1 MQRLWLTAIIIATTV
16 SIWWCLGRRNSRVRL
31 QPDRQVLVCAGRISS
46 VAVSLGRVSD
56 EGLGTSLHESDARS
70 QLV

>member
-31 QPDRQVLVCAGRISS
+31 QPDRQVEYAGRISS